1 METLSGVQLWI
12 YLVVLGI
19 GHGVVGLVSA
29 GDHWLLGGL
38 GDTLL
43 LSLPVILGMRFFSL
57 LIPWGTN
64 PSRSSLAHLS
74 TAEKT
79 QATQVTLRV

>member
-12 YLVVLGI
+12 YLVVLEI

-29 GDHWLLGGL
+29 GDPWLLGL

-43 LSLPVILGMRFFSL
+43 FSLPVILGMRFFSL

>member
-12 YLVVLGI
+12 YLVVLEI

-29 GDHWLLGGL
+29 GDHWLLGL

-43 LSLPVILGMRFFSL
+43 FSLPVILGMRFFSL

-79 QATQVTLRV
+79 QTTQVTLRV